1 MHRSGFRNRSPGRAR
16 RRSVRTR
23 FGWVIIR
30 RAAPSDLV
38 DVAEIASASW
48 WAAYAGLLKPE
59 TVSAWVEAA
68 YSPAALRQR
77 WEDHPICLV
86 VEEGKVIAFADA
98 FIEDDQ
104 IVTSALCTH
113 PDFRRRGA
121 AAMLLDWIRSL
132 APPLP
137 IIADIVLG
145 SQAAERFYEAKG
157 FVPGETIQV
166 KLFGER
172 LIERRWWLGPG
183 IHTTSELHP
192 ASEFLG

>member
-1 MHRSGFRNRSPGRAR
+1 M
-16 RRSVRTR
+16 
-23 FGWVIIR
+23 IIR
-30 RAAPSDLV
+30 RAEPSDLV
-38 DVAEIASASW
+38 DVAEIAAASW
-48 WAAYAGLLKPE
+48 LAAYAGLLKPE

-77 WEDHPICLV
+77 WEDHPIYLV
-86 VEEGKVIAFADA
+86 VDDGRVVAFADA

-121 AAMLLDWIRSL
+121 ASKLLDWIRSL

-145 SQAAERFYEAKG
+145 SEAAERFYEAKG

-172 LIERRWWLGPG
+172 LIERRWWLGAGSP
-183 IHTTSELHP
+183 TNPESHP
-192 ASEFLG
+192 AVETLG

>member
-1 MHRSGFRNRSPGRAR
+1 M
-16 RRSVRTR
+16 
-23 FGWVIIR
+23 IIR
-30 RAAPSDLV
+30 RAEPSDLV
-38 DVAEIASASW
+38 DVAEIAAGSW
-48 WAAYAGLLKPE
+48 RAAYAGLLKPD
-59 TVSAWVEAA
+59 TVSAWVETA

-77 WEDHPICLV
+77 WEDHPIYLV
-86 VEEGKVIAFADA
+86 VEERQVIAFADA

-121 AAMLLDWIRSL
+121 AGMLLDWIRSL

-137 IIADIVLG
+137 IIADVVLG
-145 SQAAERFYEAKG
+145 SEAAERFYEAKG

-172 LIERRWWLGPG
+172 MIERRWWLGAG
-183 IHTTSELHP
+183 NQTTSELHP
-192 ASEFLG
+192 AAESLG